1 MEYVTYTTGLV
12 TIANPVVVLE
22 ERVENTA
29 NTERGLD
36 NVGGVLA
43 GVDSVLLPLNGEHV
57 LANLNL
63 ALTNTGNVNDD
74 LAVGLEL
81 LGELGKLILRKS
93 EESSLNGLGILPE
106 GRAELLA
113 VDHGL
118 PLLNDLGGLEVL
130 THNEGRTG
138 LLGVHS
144 QIVGTTVS
152 AANAL
157 NPAGRGKK
165 LGIPAVASIV
175 SHLVAHVL
183 TEADLGLIDTDLL
196 EEEVDASKEVAEGLV
211 VDNLL
216 LDSLAN
222 GHLGDSGLAREL
234 DVAVEKGELD
244 VSDFMEPL
252 VLLVA
257 GGVNE
262 VLDLGHQELA
272 DTEKT
277 TAGGNLVTVRLANGG
292 RGEGHVAGVVL
303 EELGEV
309 EELALGGLGA
319 QVAGKVAAGTNGSLE
334 HEVEGHGRLRLD
346 TGVGV
351 PHVVLLDELSELLAV
366 VVVDLGE
373 DLLVLLDDGVLELDG
388 LGTLGL
394 LLLAL
399 GVDLL
404 LLHLL
409 AASLLI
415 ALEAGLENVLD
426 EVVGAQNIAVLGVLA
441 HPVGELVDVAGG
453 LENIVGGQGGAVNL
467 EHVLLEDEV
476 LAPDVD
482 DVGLKGAAGRAIVV
496 EAGNTAV
503 DVERGRKE
511 HAATEHGL
519 QDGLVEGLALEGGG
533 RGGHLG
539 GVSLLFDGNVEA
551 VVRGRKRERSERSRR
566 DSRDGRRGPS
576 SSTGDSSGGYQQ
588 SRGFQGL
595 TSSRST
601 EGGETGKRSHELVL
615 LQCSKEPTISESRSP
630 TVGFVEAFSNTFY
643 QSRDD
648 FFLGRRHGGA
658 GTNSDKPRDSG
669 PDSRRQ
675 WARGT

>member
-1 MEYVTYTTGLV
+1 M
-12 TIANPVVVLE
+12 LE

-29 NTERGLD
+29 DTERGLD

-43 GVDSVLLPLNGEHV
+43 DVDSVLLPLNGKQV
-57 LANLNL
+57 LANINL

-81 LGELGKLILRKS
+81 LSELSKLLLRKS
-93 EESSLNGLGILPE
+93 EDSSLNSLGILPE

-113 VDHGL
+113 VDLGV
-118 PLLNDLGGLEVL
+118 PLLNDLGGLESL
-130 THNEGRTG
+130 TNNEGRTS

-144 QIVGTTVS
+144 QIIGTTVS

-165 LGIPAVASIV
+165 LSIPAVASIM

-183 TEADLGLIDTDLL
+183 TEADLGLVDTDLL

-211 VDNLL
+211 VNNLL
-216 LDSLAN
+216 LNSLAN

-234 DVAVEKGELD
+234 DVAVKKGELD
-244 VSDFMEPL
+244 VGNLVEPF

-257 GGVNE
+257 GGINK

-277 TAGGNLVTVRLANGG
+277 TAGGDLVTVGLANGG
-292 RGEGHVAGVVL
+292 RSEGHVAGVVL

-319 QVAGKVAAGTNGSLE
+319 QVASKVAAGANGSLE
-334 HEVEGHGRLRLD
+334 HEVEGHGRLRLE
-346 TGVGV
+346 TGGRVLQ
-351 PHVVLLDELSELLAV
+351 VVLLDELAELLAV

-373 DLLVLLDDGVLELDG
+373 DLLVLLDDGVLELNG

-399 GVDLL
+399 GVHVL

-409 AASLLI
+409 AASLLV

-426 EVVGAQNIAVLGVLA
+426 EVVGAQDVAVLGVLA
-441 HPVGELVDVAGG
+441 HPVGELVDVTGG

-482 DVGLKGAAGRAIVV
+482 DVGLEGTAGRAIVV
-496 EAGNTAV
+496 EASNTAV

-519 QDGLVEGLALEGGG
+519 QRSLVEGLALEGGG
-533 RGGHLG
+533 RRGHLG
-539 GVSLLFDGNVEA
+539 V
-551 VVRGRKRERSERSRR
+551 
-566 DSRDGRRGPS
+566 
-576 SSTGDSSGGYQQ
+576 
-588 SRGFQGL
+588 
-595 TSSRST
+595 
-601 EGGETGKRSHELVL
+601 
-615 LQCSKEPTISESRSP
+615 
-630 TVGFVEAFSNTFY
+630 
-643 QSRDD
+643 
-648 FFLGRRHGGA
+648 
-658 GTNSDKPRDSG
+658 
-669 PDSRRQ
+669 
-675 WARGT
+675 